1 MQEPPPTSPSELS
14 IGEYAGDNPL
24 QLPKKQGTGCL
35 NIITAVCLVL
45 FTFYAIMN
53 IFSDGYNFNPSLS
66 SEIVSD
72 GLQSG
77 IMYINGGAAGLSAI
91 LCFFPLSIWGFIA
104 LVLSFIV
111 YWRKKPHAKKS
122 PIVWAIILL
131 GVTICMMV
139 GLMGFD
145 GLPCARQTLTGSSD
159 VCAMPIRPG
168 IVAPTP
174 YP

>member
-1 MQEPPPTSPSELS
+1 MQEKPPISPPEPS
-14 IGEYAGDNPL
+14 IGECAGDNSL
-24 QLPKKQGTGCL
+24 QPPKKQGTGCL

-45 FTFYAIMN
+45 FAFYAAMN
-53 IFSDGYNFNPSLS
+53 IFSDGYHFSPSLS

-91 LCFFPLSIWGFIA
+91 LCFFPLSVWGFIA
-104 LVLSFIV
+104 LVLSLIG

-145 GLPCARQTLTGSSD
+145 SLPCVRQTLTGSSD
-159 VCAMPIRPG
+159 VCAMPIRSG
-168 IVAPTP
+168 VVAPTP